1 MPPQA
6 LVLFPCA
13 AVDARLC
20 LIRFAQEAE
29 ESDRRIS
36 VAIVDSS
43 SGLILCQRDDG
54 VIGLRPAVALGKACT
69 APFLNAPAELFGRFI
84 NEGMT
89 AFSLLLGDRS

>member
-1 MPPQA
+1 MPPQP
-6 LVLFPCA
+6 LVLLPCA
-13 AVDARLC
+13 VLDAGLC
-20 LIRFAQEAE
+20 LIRFALESE

-54 VIGLRPAVALGKACT
+54 VIGFRPAVALGKACT
-69 APFLNAPAELFGRFI
+69 AAFLNAPAELFGRII

-89 AFSLLLGDRS
+89 EFSLLLGDRY